1 MRSICPKCGSHNVTI
16 TATEVIC
23 NCCDTTIDFRDD
35 IKDVWAYDAQPVN
48 LLTEAKM
55 YNKQYHRPRALNG
68 LQRRSTR

>member
-55 YNKQYHRPRALNG
+55 YNRMYHNPQSITNMK
-68 LQRRSTR
+68 RSTR